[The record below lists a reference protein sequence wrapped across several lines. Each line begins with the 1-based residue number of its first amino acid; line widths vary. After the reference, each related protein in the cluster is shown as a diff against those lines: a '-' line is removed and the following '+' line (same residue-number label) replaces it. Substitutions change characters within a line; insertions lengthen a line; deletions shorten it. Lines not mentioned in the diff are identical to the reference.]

1 MCKELE
7 KLTHPEM
14 AQQQCGST
22 FWGSVYPHIN
32 IIQFSYICLIPEHP

>member
-1 MCKELE
+1 MYKEQE

-22 FWGSVYPHIN
+22 LWESVYPHIK
-32 IIQFSYICLIPEHP
+32 ITQFSYICLIPEHP